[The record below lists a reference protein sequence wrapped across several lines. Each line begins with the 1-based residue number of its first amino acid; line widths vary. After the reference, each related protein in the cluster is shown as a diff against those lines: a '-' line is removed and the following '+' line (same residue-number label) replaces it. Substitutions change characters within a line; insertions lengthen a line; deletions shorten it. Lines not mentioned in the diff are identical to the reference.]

1 MLVLNGNIITDTF
14 FLLSGIL
21 LAYTEL
27 SKKERAALKW
37 RFDVI
42 GFYIHRYVRYIYVYT
57 VELTFLTITQFKF
70 LIYPLHP

>member
-27 SKKERAALKW
+27 LKKERDALKW

-42 GFYIHRYVRYIYVYT
+42 GLYIHRYVRYIYVYT
-57 VELTFLTITQFKF
+57 AELAFLTIMSNLSF
-70 LIYPLHP
+70 